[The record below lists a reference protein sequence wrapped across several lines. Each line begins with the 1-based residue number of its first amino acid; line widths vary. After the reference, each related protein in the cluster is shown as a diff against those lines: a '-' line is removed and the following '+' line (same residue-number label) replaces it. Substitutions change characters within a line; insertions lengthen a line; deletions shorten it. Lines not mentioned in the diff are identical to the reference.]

1 MFKVLLADDEPLVL
15 IGIQGM
21 IDWGSLGWEVAGT
34 ARNGNEALRLIGEVQ
49 PDLVLCDIRMPVMDG
64 LELAERCRELD
75 QALPVFIMLTSYE
88 EFSYVKQSM
97 KLGVL
102 DYLVKLELTPQ
113 TLEAALRRA
122 EERIQREHAL
132 RAPQA
137 VPADNLAL
145 YRDRLF
151 LQLYGGL
158 FDDPALFRQQCAELG
173 LQFDAPCYVVALGA
187 LQNRALPTG
196 PMATLST
203 GVTNLCAEL
212 LPKYLP
218 CTVTGMG
225 LRYLS
230 VLFPVSSPEGLE
242 ELLRPVLEKAGDIL
256 YDYFSAS
263 IRWAVGEPVQDIL
276 DVRRSQRSAFSIL
289 PLLSESQPIVF
300 LRPQAA
306 SPLDY
311 HARQVAEVQEYIC
324 QNLDKRLSLNDVAS
338 VFSFSPNY
346 LSQLFSQWGESGF
359 VEFVTATRINAAKDL
374 MATTNL
380 KVYEISERLGYE
392 SAFYFS
398 KVFKKVEGVSP
409 REYMQ
414 RLKGA

>member
-21 IDWGSLGWEVAGT
+21 VDWGSLGWEVVGT
-34 ARNGNEALRLIGEVQ
+34 ARNGSEALSLIGELH

-64 LELAERCRELD
+64 LELAAKCRESD
-75 QALPVFIMLTSYE
+75 KALPVFIMLTSYE

-97 KLGVL
+97 KVGAL

-113 TLEAALRRA
+113 SLEAALQRA

-132 RAPQA
+132 RAPEP
-137 VPADNLAL
+137 VPADGLAQ

-151 LQLYGGL
+151 LRLYGGL
-158 FDDPALFRQQCAELG
+158 FDDPALFRQQCSDLG
-173 LQFDAPCYVVALGA
+173 LSFDSPCYVVALGSI
-187 LQNRALPTG
+187 QNWALPTG

-203 GVTNLCAEL
+203 GITNFAADL

-225 LRYLS
+225 LRLFS

-242 ELLRPVLEKAGDIL
+242 ALLRPVLEKAGDIL
-256 YDYFSAS
+256 YNYFGAS
-263 IRWAVGEPVQDIL
+263 IRWAVGNPVEDIL
-276 DVRRSQRSAFSIL
+276 DVGQSQRAAFSII
-289 PLLSESQPIVF
+289 PLLSERESIVF
-300 LRPQAA
+300 SRAEATSQM
-306 SPLDY
+306 DY
-311 HARQVAEVQEYIC
+311 HARQVAQVQEYISR
-324 QNLDKRLSLNDVAS
+324 NLDKRLSLNDVAS
-338 VFSFSPNY
+338 VFGFSPGY

-359 VEFVTATRINAAKDL
+359 VEFVTVTRINAAKEL
-374 MATTNL
+374 MAATNL

>member
-21 IDWGSLGWEVAGT
+21 IDWGGLGWEVVGT
-34 ARNGNEALRLIGEVQ
+34 ARNGSEALRLVDELQ
-49 PDLVLCDIRMPVMDG
+49 PDLVLCDLRRPVMDG
-64 LELAERCRELD
+64 LELAERCRGRD
-75 QALPVFIMLTSYE
+75 GALPVFIMLTSYE
-88 EFSYVKQSM
+88 EFNYVKQSM
-97 KLGVL
+97 KVGAL

-113 TLEAALRRA
+113 ALEAALRRA

-132 RAPQA
+132 RAPGA
-137 VPADNLAL
+137 APAEGLAQ

-158 FDDPALFRQQCAELG
+158 FDDPALFRQQCDDLG
-173 LQFDAPCYVVALGA
+173 LRFDSPWYVVALGS
-187 LQNRALPTG
+187 LQNRELPTG

-225 LRYLS
+225 LRHLS
-230 VLFPVSSPEGLE
+230 VLFPVPSPEGLE
-242 ELLRPVLEKAGDIL
+242 GLLTPVLEKAGDIV
-256 YDYFSAS
+256 YGYFSTAL
-263 IRWAVGEPVQDIL
+263 RWAVGEPVQDIL
-276 DVRRSQRSAFSIL
+276 DVRRSQRSAFSIV
-289 PLLSESQPIVF
+289 PLLSEDESIVF
-300 LRPQAA
+300 SRSQAA
-306 SPLDY
+306 SPTDY
-311 HARQVAEVQEYIC
+311 HARQVAQVQEYIS
-324 QNLDKRLSLNDVAS
+324 QNLDKRLSLNDVAA
-338 VFSFSPNY
+338 VFGFSPNY

-359 VEFVTATRINAAKDL
+359 VEFVTVTRINAAKDL
-374 MATTNL
+374 MAATNL
-380 KVYEISERLGYE
+380 KVYEISQRLGYE

-398 KVFKKVEGVSP
+398 KVFKKIEGVSP